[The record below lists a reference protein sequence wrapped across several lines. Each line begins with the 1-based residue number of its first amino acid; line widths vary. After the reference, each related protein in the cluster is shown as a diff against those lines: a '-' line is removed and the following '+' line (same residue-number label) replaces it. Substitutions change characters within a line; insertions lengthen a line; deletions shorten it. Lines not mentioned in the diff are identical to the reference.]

1 MKGESKEDPR
11 ADESRVDGRENGRE
25 GGVLP
30 VVKADMLALMKPV
43 TGKPMVLGPKQP
55 APTQR
60 LPMLPLF
67 SQEQMKQVGEDGP
80 GADDFRGQSFEG

>member
-1 MKGESKEDPR
+1 M
-11 ADESRVDGRENGRE
+11 
-25 GGVLP
+25 P

-67 SQEQMKQVGEDGP
+67 SQEQMKQVEEMDQAP
-80 GADDFRGQSFEG
+80 MISGARALRDEPASSAREACLALGRTRSRHQK